1 MKILSSF
8 KIATVATT
16 ALAFSVLPNL
26 AQETSKFFS
35 DIDDNIYRAEI
46 EEGAKLG
53 IVRGFDDATYRPNET
68 VSREEAVSMII
79 EAIDKNIT
87 PIDLD
92 EQPTRATSIP
102 PFTDVPAD
110 RWSAKKIAWAQWNFL
125 PAGGAANLTGK
136 FRPRD
141 PITRIDLIDFLRR
154 SAGISKARRKES
166 PALTLNQEPIVFSDV
181 AGYDL
186 EATMIMSAYC
196 GIASPLNEEGDAFA
210 PRESVRRDYA
220 VAAIVRT
227 VKCIENDPN

>member
-1 MKILSSF
+1 MKILSSL
-8 KIATVATT
+8 KIVTVATT
-16 ALAFSVLPNL
+16 TIAFSVLPNL
-26 AQETSKFFS
+26 AQETATFS
-35 DIDDNIYRAEI
+35 DIEDNVYLAEI

-53 IVRGFDDATYRPNET
+53 IVKGFPDGTYRPDQT

-79 EAIDKNIT
+79 DAINKNIT
-87 PIDLD
+87 PVDLD
-92 EQPTRATSIP
+92 EKPTRATSIP
-102 PFTDVPAD
+102 PFADISED

-136 FRPRD
+136 FRPEE

-166 PALTLNQEPIVFSDV
+166 PALTLNQEPVVFSDV

-210 PRESVRRDYA
+210 PRESVHRDYA

-227 VKCIENDPN
+227 VRCIDNDPN